1 MLNWTQ
7 IEGQSQALNVLERA
21 VTQGRVHHAYL
32 FTGPDGVGK
41 AQTALAMAAVLNC
54 KARSEDSPFAPQCG
68 KCTNCMRIQS
78 EQHPDLH
85 VVRPD
90 GQNIKISQVRVVQ
103 KAAQQ
108 RPYEARYQVVVIDE
122 ADRLTDEAA
131 NALLKTLEEPPLSM
145 RIILVTSK
153 PHLLLDTIRSRCQLL
168 QFANLTPE
176 IVSRLL
182 SLQSAALDAKS
193 ATLEVAARLGEGSLG
208 RATRLLESGLLE
220 RRETLVEMLSEL
232 SRNQPA
238 PLFQHAEKLAKNREE
253 FRDSL
258 ELLRILLR
266 DALMAKCMP
275 KNSWTKVAINHDLAD
290 DLFRIGN
297 RTGTQRLLEQIDRVG
312 HSQKLLDGYVNPTLI
327 AEELL
332 VALCPERANNGTV
345 K

>member
-7 IEGQSQALNVLERA
+7 IEGQTHALSVLERA

-41 AQTALAMAAVLNC
+41 TQTALALAAVLNC
-54 KARSEDSPFAPQCG
+54 KTRTEDGPFAPQCG
-68 KCTNCMRIQS
+68 KCTNCVRIQS

-85 VVRPD
+85 VVRPE

-122 ADRLTDEAA
+122 AHRLTEEAA

-168 QFANLTPE
+168 QFSNLPSEVVT
-176 IVSRLL
+176 RLL
-182 SLQSAALDAKS
+182 SLQAAAQDAKPS
-193 ATLEVAARLGEGSLG
+193 TLEVAARLGEGSLG

-220 RRETLVEMLSEL
+220 RRETLVEMLKDL

-238 PLFQHAEKLAKNREE
+238 PLFQHAERLAKNRDE

-266 DALMAKCMP
+266 DALMASNMP
-275 KNSWTKVAINHDLAD
+275 EDSWSKVAINHDLAE
-290 DLFRIGN
+290 DLFLLGN
-297 RTGTQRLLEQIDRVG
+297 RTGTRRLLEQIDRVG
-312 HSQKLLDGYVNPTLI
+312 DSQRLLDGYINPTLI

-332 VALCPERANNGTV
+332 IALCPERAHHGTT